1 MALPININDLLHGR
15 SVEWERLEFKEG
27 WNPEDVLHSICAFA
41 NDFHNLGGGYII
53 IGVKELQGQPVLPPA
68 GIAPSS
74 IDDIQKEILNFG
86 YSAIQPQY
94 HPVVVPHPMDD
105 RTILVI
111 WAPGGQQ
118 RPYKAKQTLAKDEQR
133 YRYYIRQNSSTVVA
147 QGDYETELLSLAAQI
162 PFDDRIN
169 QRATIDELDRY
180 RMIAFLA
187 EVGSDLMAEA
197 PSLTTLEL
205 AQQMRIVDGAS
216 EALFPRNV
224 GLLFFGKDPQ
234 HHFREARIEVA
245 WLSDGPAGDKMEEK
259 EFTGPLD
266 RMLREALNFIQRNYL
281 HEVVIKHSDRAEATR
296 VMNYPFAA
304 IEEALV
310 NAVYHRSYEVR
321 EPIEVRITPEEL
333 TILSYPGPDRSIN
346 LEQLRAGRAVS
357 RRYRNRRIGE
367 FLKELDLTEGRA
379 TGIPKI
385 IRAMREN
392 GSPAPLF
399 ETEDERTTFLVRL
412 PAHIESA
419 APPDPAIQAT
429 IQVEALR
436 TNVLSDLSAALGA
449 PTIQVTIQVAVQVA
463 AMLGAAGRAP
473 QKSAVLQ
480 RTMGLQSLD
489 HFRRAYRIPLVTAQ
503 WLAMTNPNS
512 PNDPN
517 QHYTLTPKGQAW
529 LDRFNA
535 LPRP

>member
-53 IGVKELQGQPVLPPA
+53 IGVKEQQGQPVLPPV
-68 GIAPSS
+68 GIAPTS

-94 HPVVVPHPMDD
+94 HPVVVPHTMGD

-118 RPYKAKQTLAKDEQR
+118 RPYKAKQSLAKDEQR

-169 QRATIDELDRY
+169 QRATIDELDRD

-245 WLSDGPAGDKMEEK
+245 WLSDGSAGDKMEEK

-392 GSPAPLF
+392 GNPEPQF
-399 ETEDERTTFLVRL
+399 ETEEERTTFLVRL
-412 PAHIESA
+412 PVHSLAQGRA
-419 APPDPAIQAT
+419 DQAT
-429 IQVEALR
+429 DQAQALR
-436 TNVLSDLSAALGA
+436 DSVLGELAAALGA
-449 PTIQVTIQVAVQVA
+449 PTDQVTDQVADQVGR
-463 AMLGAAGRAP
+463 MLKLASVAPAKSEELIEAAGLAHRP
-473 QKSAVLQ
+473 
-480 RTMGLQSLD
+480 
-489 HFRRAYRIPLVTAQ
+489 HFRTQYLVPIMQAG
-503 WLAMTNPNS
+503 WLVRTHPQPS
-512 PNDPN
+512 HPK
-517 QHYTLTPKGQAW
+517 QRYKLTDKGQAW
-529 LDRFNA
+529 LDRFNTM
-535 LPRP
+535 PKP